1 MALTLIA
8 ASLFDVFEVL
18 DEALMLLP
26 LLLRE
31 EMECLGLLPLG
42 VVAMGVIMPSSSDP
56 TEAL

>member
-1 MALTLIA
+1 MALTFIA
-8 ASLFDVFEVL
+8 ASLFCDELL

>member
-1 MALTLIA
+1 MALTFIA
-8 ASLFDVFEVL
+8 ASLFCVELL

-42 VVAMGVIMPSSSDP
+42 VVAMGVIMPSSSEP